1 METIYID
8 VYFLINFTVDAL
20 ALHFASMFSKIST
33 TAVRLITASAIGA
46 LYAVMGV
53 LLIEKSEYMFIFAMV
68 FLVLMVLI
76 TSKGA
81 GLYRKIKYMI
91 AVVVFNVI
99 IGGLVYYGYCLLDKV
114 FENGELEA
122 VGGENKNILILS
134 LFVLLSIGVLK
145 LFISL
150 FENTHCEKKAELIAF
165 YNDTETH
172 FEAFVDSGN
181 LAVDPF
187 DRTPVMLVN
196 PSLSKK
202 IFGFD
207 AITQETFYN
216 CGYELKKR
224 IRIIPVAFAGER
236 KILYGIKPDDIYIVK
251 GKKTEKISLIIATD
265 EKGESYGGYSAL
277 IPLSVLEGVRYEGN

>member
-53 LLIEKSEYMFIFAMV
+53 LLIEKSEYMFIFAV
-68 FLVLMVLI
+68 LFLVLMVLI

-99 IGGLVYYGYCLLDKV
+99 IGGLVYYGYCLLDKI

-122 VGGENKNILILS
+122 VGGENKN
-134 LFVLLSIGVLK
+134 
-145 LFISL
+145 
-150 FENTHCEKKAELIAF
+150 
-165 YNDTETH
+165 
-172 FEAFVDSGN
+172 
-181 LAVDPF
+181 
-187 DRTPVMLVN
+187 R
-196 PSLSKK
+196 
-202 IFGFD
+202 
-207 AITQETFYN
+207 
-216 CGYELKKR
+216 
-224 IRIIPVAFAGER
+224 
-236 KILYGIKPDDIYIVK
+236 
-251 GKKTEKISLIIATD
+251 
-265 EKGESYGGYSAL
+265 
-277 IPLSVLEGVRYEGN
+277 